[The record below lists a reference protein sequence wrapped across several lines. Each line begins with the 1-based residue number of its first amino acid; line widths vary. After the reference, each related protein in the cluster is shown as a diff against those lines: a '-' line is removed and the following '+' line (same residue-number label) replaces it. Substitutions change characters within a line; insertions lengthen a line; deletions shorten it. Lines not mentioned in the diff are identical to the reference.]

1 MRKLP
6 PLNALQVFET
16 VARHQN
22 ITHAANYL
30 CLTQGAVSRQI
41 LILEEYYGF
50 PLFRRH
56 ARGLTLTEEGE
67 LLLPAVRESFAKIE
81 EVSMLL
87 TRQRTDLALKVP
99 TCLMRWIYPKIMLFQ
114 TEYPD
119 IQLQVTTALQHHVDF
134 QRESFD
140 AAIVYGVP
148 SGKDT
153 HCLPLFT
160 EQLTPFCS
168 PAFLKGQATLE
179 PQQLA
184 HKTLLHPTRD
194 HRDWEMWLRYAGVS
208 GVNASG
214 GQSFDTLDLA
224 MNAAVQGFGIA
235 IGDCVL
241 AGEDLEMQRLVKPFD
256 CVMPG
261 QSYYFVY
268 PESVANQKKVMVF
281 REWISKYCLENGLP
295 VASVAAKPE
304 D

>member
-50 PLFRRH
+50 PLFQRH

-67 LLLPAVRESFAKIE
+67 LLLPAVRESFARIE
-81 EVSMLL
+81 EISTRL

-99 TCLMRWIYPKIMLFQ
+99 TCIMRWIYPKIMLFQ
-114 TEYPD
+114 AAYPD
-119 IQLQVTTALQHHVDF
+119 IQLQVTTALQHNVDF

-140 AAIVYGVP
+140 AAIVYGAP
-148 SGKDT
+148 TGKDT
-153 HCLPLFT
+153 HSLLLFT
-160 EQLTPFCS
+160 EQLTPVCS
-168 PAFLKGQATLE
+168 PAMLKEQPHLE
-179 PQQLA
+179 PEHLAQQ
-184 HKTLLHPTRD
+184 TLLHPTRD
-194 HRDWEMWLRYAGVS
+194 HRDWEMWLRFAGVK
-208 GVNASG
+208 GVDASS
-214 GQSFDTLDLA
+214 GQSFETLDLA
-224 MNAAVQGFGIA
+224 VNAAAQGFGVA
-235 IGDCVL
+235 IGDCIL
-241 AGEDLEMQRLVKPFD
+241 ASDDLEMQRLVKPFD

-268 PESVANQKKVMVF
+268 PESVANQQKIAIF
-281 REWISKYCLENGLP
+281 REWIAQHCMEH
-295 VASVAAKPE
+295 AAPLA
-304 D
+304 